1 MLAETQWAEI
11 FRAAKKRGARWA
23 DLPDVEA
30 FKREVEGA
38 LADHPL
44 NTTTV
49 VAHQSPVRDT
59 QDAFPSALKELLKH
73 EGGYANHPA
82 DPGGRTNLGVTQR
95 VWEAWTGK
103 KANEPIMRALTVEKV
118 APLYRKHYWETVR
131 ADELPGGLALTVF
144 DFGVNA
150 GPGRAIKFLQQLA
163 GVLVDGVI
171 GPMTVA
177 AAKKYVAKHG
187 EAAAICAYSE
197 LRRQYYRSLR
207 TYGTFGKGWLRRVKE
222 VEAAALEIAR

>member
-1 MLAETQWAEI
+1 MLAETQWAAI
-11 FRAAKKRGARWA
+11 FTAAQKRGARWA

-38 LADHPL
+38 LGQLPANPAIKGVTP
-44 NTTTV
+44 N
-49 VAHQSPVRDT
+49 DT
-59 QDAFPSALKELLKH
+59 PAPGDAFPAALKELLKH
-73 EGGYANHPA
+73 EGGYVNHKA

-103 KANEPIMRALTVEKV
+103 RANETVMRGLTVEKV

-222 VEAAALEIAR
+222 VEAAAMRLAK